1 MNTRHR
7 SVGRRKRLPH
17 CGPIYYYPSV
27 SLLLATIRGA
37 DPLVP
42 GRHPRRASH
51 GCGYAAPWGRRFRLP
66 TLALLLFLA
75 APAYPWGPSGHRI
88 VAIIAEQR
96 LSLEAREKIR
106 TLLMDGKFSIVDIA
120 SCADTIRGNPRGNPT
135 AADIMCRSLAGD
147 VPSTNGLWHYIDIP
161 VPTKAKT
168 LDAFCPEGNCVTA
181 KIKSFSDTLRT
192 SKDDV
197 QRRQA
202 LLFLVHFVGDIHQP
216 LHAAERSC
224 DKGGNSEHVN
234 FSINGQKEANVALHH
249 VWDTSELELLMKHA
263 NITDDRVFA
272 GMLMAGIK
280 PAEAEKW
287 ARASPDQMAWESY
300 KLAVTKVYRGIPLQN
315 FCDNQKPAP
324 MVTDLTPAYEN
335 DGTKVV
341 REQLIKAGVRL
352 AAILEAD
359 LRQ

>member
-1 MNTRHR
+1 MPT
-7 SVGRRKRLPH
+7 
-17 CGPIYYYPSV
+17 
-27 SLLLATIRGA
+27 
-37 DPLVP
+37 
-42 GRHPRRASH
+42 
-51 GCGYAAPWGRRFRLP
+51 WGRRFHLP
-66 TLALLLFLA
+66 TLALLFSLA

-96 LSLEAREKIR
+96 LSPGTREKIR
-106 TLLMDGKFSIVDIA
+106 TLLLDGKYSIVDIS
-120 SCADTIRGNPRGNPT
+120 SCADTIRGNRNGNPT
-135 AADIMCRSLAGD
+135 PADVMCRSLAGD
-147 VPSTNGLWHYIDIP
+147 VPSSNGLWHYIDIP

-192 SKDDV
+192 SKDDA

-216 LHAAERSC
+216 LHCAERSC

-234 FSINGQKEANVALHH
+234 FSMNGQKETNVALHH
-249 VWDTSELELLMKHA
+249 VWDSSELELLMKHA

-272 GMLMAGIK
+272 GVLMAGIK

-287 ARASPDQMAWESY
+287 AQASPDQMAWESY
-300 KLAVTKVYRGIPLQN
+300 KLAVAKVYRGIPFQN

-324 MVTDLTPAYEN
+324 LVTDLTPAYE
-335 DGTKVV
+335 DGGTKVV
-341 REQLIKAGVRL
+341 REQLMKAGVRL

-359 LRQ
+359 LK